1 MSCALLSLFQVLVPF
16 FFVHLHSPGRKGGR
30 FPIFRHGQN
39 GKAAQN
45 KHSMRFAVSS
55 DRVRA
60 IHNSLCV
67 SRCSPPMLAD
77 RQRLECTMMQPVGH
91 HNLHPRRCWCPE
103 WTGNYTQYQLLLR
116 SSFCLESLQPVS
128 WCAPVW
134 NMGPSVPL
142 RGSSALYSVLQHRA
156 LAVTCCVSEEESL
169 IFLCQLIAGQFQ
181 CS

>member
-1 MSCALLSLFQVLVPF
+1 MFICTA
-16 FFVHLHSPGRKGGR
+16 RGGR
-30 FPIFRHGQN
+30 GVASRYFDMDRMERLLKTN
-39 GKAAQN
+39 TVCVLRSAATE
-45 KHSMRFAVSS
+45 
-55 DRVRA
+55 
-60 IHNSLCV
+60 CV
-67 SRCSPPMLAD
+67 PSTTPYVCRDVPPPMLAD